1 MNRASRANLASGAR
15 AAPTAASW
23 IVREKLAASSRRT
36 MLMMMTMSAEAIAL
50 FARALRRLQRV
61 FHLDDDD
68 DDDDDDTTRV
78 D

>member
-1 MNRASRANLASGAR
+1 
-15 AAPTAASW
+15 
-23 IVREKLAASSRRT
+23 

-68 DDDDDDTTRV
+68 DDDVDENTSPDSQRV

>member
-1 MNRASRANLASGAR
+1 
-15 AAPTAASW
+15 
-23 IVREKLAASSRRT
+23 

-61 FHLDDDD
+61 FYLDDDD
-68 DDDDDDTTRV
+68 DDDDENTPPDSQRV

>member
-1 MNRASRANLASGAR
+1 
-15 AAPTAASW
+15 
-23 IVREKLAASSRRT
+23 

-61 FHLDDDD
+61 FYRDDDD
-68 DDDDDDTTRV
+68 DDDDDDENTPPDSQRV